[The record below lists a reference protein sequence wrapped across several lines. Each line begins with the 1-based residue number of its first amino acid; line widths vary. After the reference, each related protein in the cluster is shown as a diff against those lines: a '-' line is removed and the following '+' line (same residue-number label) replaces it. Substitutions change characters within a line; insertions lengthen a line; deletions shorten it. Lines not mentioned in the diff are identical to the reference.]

1 MAKRKAKDSV
11 FLDLFQNKS
20 YLLKLYRTL
29 HPEDTTATEDS
40 LTDVTITNV
49 LTDNLYNDLGFIV
62 NNKLLILVEAQST
75 WTVNI
80 LVRILLYLAQ
90 SYHEYFQR
98 TCQDYYKSRKVKMP
112 KPELYV
118 IFTGNKGRKP
128 DKISLS
134 KEFFESADIDIEVKA
149 KVIYES
155 DTDDIINQ
163 YIIFCKVFNEQ
174 TKQHGMTQKAVTETI
189 RICKDRNVLRE
200 YLAQRYHEY
209 FERTSQSLYKSK
221 KVKMPKPEL
230 YVIFTGNKGRKP
242 DTISLSKEFFNGED
256 IDIEIKAK
264 VIYESDKDNI
274 INEYIVFCKV
284 FNEQIKEHGMT
295 KQAVTETI
303 RICKDRNILKQ
314 YLSSKEVEVVTI
326 MMSLFEDEQI
336 MKSFIKS
343 ERHDAERAMAE
354 QLIRKGK
361 MTLEEI
367 ADCVS
372 TLSFDELKEIEAE
385 IMQLA

>member
-1 MAKRKAKDSV
+1 MSDDTKQVQEIMAKRKAKDSV

-98 TCQDYYKSRKVKMP
+98 TCQDYYKSRKVKIP

-128 DKISLS
+128 DKMFLS
-134 KEFFESADIDIEVKA
+134 KEFFEGVDIDIEVKV
-149 KVIYES
+149 KVLYES

-174 TKQHGMTQKAVTETI
+174 TKEHGMTRKAVTETI

-200 YLAQRYHEY
+200 YL
-209 FERTSQSLYKSK
+209 L
-221 KVKMPKPEL
+221 
-230 YVIFTGNKGRKP
+230 
-242 DTISLSKEFFNGED
+242 
-256 IDIEIKAK
+256 
-264 VIYESDKDNI
+264 
-274 INEYIVFCKV
+274 
-284 FNEQIKEHGMT
+284 
-295 KQAVTETI
+295 
-303 RICKDRNILKQ
+303 DREK
-314 YLSSKEVEVVTI
+314 EVVTI
-326 MMSLFEDEQI
+326 MMSLFDEEQI
-336 MKSFIKS
+336 MKSYIKS
-343 ERHDAERAMAE
+343 ERYDVVKEKALLMLQSRKITVDEIGKFFPE
-354 QLIRKGK
+354 LIESDIK
-361 MTLEEI
+361 
-367 ADCVS
+367 
-372 TLSFDELKEIEAE
+372 ELEAE
-385 IMQLA
+385 VMQLA